1 MKELFR
7 YLRTRCSASWP
18 KPKTLMVLLLLLL
31 VVGIPRY
38 RSVYAEDASD
48 ELESLMEDG
57 GEEYEEYEDGY
68 AKDGGDD
75 YEYYDDE
82 GELANG
88 EKYEEE
94 AAEGGEKALYEED
107 ESLYAD
113 EEGAGGEDE
122 GIDELLADETE
133 TELDGEDQKI
143 RSVANDKKGKSG
155 AVEGEDAEID
165 ALLGDDGDEFAE
177 DEGAGEEDAFDQL
190 VEAQKEKEQDVKV
203 YGENQSKGAEEPI
216 SYGRAVVG
224 SLDFKM
230 EGSNSRI
237 VMGFNGRPRYEQVD
251 SPETNQ
257 IVYLFQNTESPD
269 KFQRAYDTREFQS
282 PVGLFT
288 MLQLPEAAPSTKL
301 IVQLREPSKPRVFW
315 EGSNFVIE
323 FQPPKNKY
331 QSPGVPSAL
340 SQGALSAQLGTN
352 NYIEENIYAID
363 RVFTGRPIERLE
375 IKDSDI
381 QDVLR
386 LIAKTSG
393 YNIVIGEDV
402 SGKIGTLSLKNI
414 PWDQAFTLVL
424 QSKRLGYIRQGN
436 VLRVAT
442 LSSLKSEK
450 DAAVANEKA
459 KLAVQSLR
467 TVLIPVSYADSA
479 ELAGKAKP
487 FLTDRG
493 KIDTDA
499 RTNTIIVRDI
509 KSVTERVQ
517 KLLAALDTQPPRVS
531 ISAKIVE
538 MVDTFTRQIGFS
550 SLGANGSI
558 SGVNLDN
565 DFVAD
570 IQGFNTTTI
579 RAPQFANLQM
589 DFQLGQLENKVRIL
603 ANPQVTAV
611 NNQKAT
617 VTQSVTQF
625 LQESVT
631 AGGTQTTTFKEIK
644 ANLSLA
650 VTPIVSGDGA
660 VFMKVN
666 VTNEVPTGPPTDK
679 QIDTRQVST
688 QVLVA
693 NGDTAVIGGIY
704 NSTRTNAVQGIPWL
718 MKIPILGFFVS
729 NQSEEE
735 SRNEILVFLTPKIL
749 NAEESFKRAL

>member
-1 MKELFR
+1 M
-7 YLRTRCSASWP
+7 
-18 KPKTLMVLLLLLL
+18 
-31 VVGIPRY
+31 
-38 RSVYAEDASD
+38 
-48 ELESLMEDG
+48 
-57 GEEYEEYEDGY
+57 
-68 AKDGGDD
+68 
-75 YEYYDDE
+75 
-82 GELANG
+82 
-88 EKYEEE
+88 
-94 AAEGGEKALYEED
+94 
-107 ESLYAD
+107 
-113 EEGAGGEDE
+113 
-122 GIDELLADETE
+122 
-133 TELDGEDQKI
+133 ELDGEDQKI
-143 RSVANDKKGKSG
+143 RSVANDGKGKG
-155 AVEGEDAEID
+155 GPVEGEDAEID
-165 ALLGDDGDEFAE
+165 ALLADDGEYEVAE
-177 DEGAGEEDAFDQL
+177 EEAAGEEDAFDQL
-190 VEAQKEKEQDVKV
+190 VEAQKEKEQDVQV
-203 YGENQSKGAEEPI
+203 YGESESKVAEAPI

-230 EGSNSRI
+230 EGANSRI

-288 MLQLPEAAPSTKL
+288 LLQLPEAAPSTKL
-301 IVQLREPSKPRVFW
+301 IVQLREPSKARVFW
-315 EGSNFVIE
+315 EGSNFVVE
-323 FQPPKNKY
+323 FPPPKNKY

-340 SQGALSAQLGTN
+340 SQGALASQLGTN

-375 IKDSDI
+375 IKDSEI

-402 SGKIGTLSLKNI
+402 NGKIGTLSLKNI

-558 SGVNLDN
+558 SGVNLDS